1 DEETLPHIFE
11 PFYTTKDT
19 GKGTGIGL
27 AVVYGI
33 AKNHNG
39 YIFCNSEKGKGTSF
53 DLYLPAL
60 AKVIM
65 EEKKEAEA
73 KPEFSGNQETVLFV
87 DDEQQLRQ
95 TGKDLLNFYGY
106 NALTAESG
114 EEALAVIER
123 ERDGISV
130 VILDLMMPGMGGAK
144 CLAEIKKIAPAMKVI
159 VASGYAENIKKREII
174 KNGAAAFVQKP
185 YRFEDLNRTI
195 RDVIGHSA

>member
-1 DEETLPHIFE
+1 MKRTREQVLISILF
-11 PFYTTKDT
+11 
-19 GKGTGIGL
+19 
-27 AVVYGI
+27 
-33 AKNHNG
+33 
-39 YIFCNSEKGKGTSF
+39 SEKDKGTSF

-73 KPEFSGNQETVLFV
+73 KPIFPGTQETILLV
-87 DDEQQLRQ
+87 DDEPQLLEA
-95 TGKDLLNFYGY
+95 GKDLLSFYGY
-106 NALTAESG
+106 NVLTVESG
-114 EEALAVIER
+114 EKALTVIER
-123 ERDGISV
+123 KSNSISV
-130 VILDLMMPGMGGAK
+130 VILDLMMPGMGGEK

-195 RDVIGHSA
+195 REVIGHPA